1 MTGKKV
7 EFEIKLIGDA
17 LERLK
22 QLTGQTEDLGN
33 AASRATSKL
42 ASIGG
47 AFIAANQALEFVK
60 KAADKMREYT
70 DASKADAEAQAKLA
84 QVMRNT
90 MGASN
95 AEIDSIKELASVQQ
109 KLGVIGDE
117 VQLAGAQELG
127 TYLSKA
133 DSLKKLMPVMND
145 MLAQQY
151 GLNATQ
157 EQSVQIA
164 SMMGK
169 VMDGQVGALS
179 RYGYKFDEV
188 QEKLLKYGT
197 EEERVA
203 TLAEVINQSVGGM
216 NEALAA
222 TPEGKA
228 QQVSNAMGDIKER
241 IGSIIVNIQAK
252 LVPVMESVIAITNG
266 LIDVVQ
272 AGWPVWIAV
281 AGGVLVGVTKIK
293 RELEKTSLA
302 ALLSG
307 GSFTTFGAMAKAACR
322 SVSVAIMSI
331 PIVGWIAAGITLVI
345 GIFQQLWT
353 KCEAFRGFL
362 TGVWEVIKNTLHNIW
377 GIVQPIIS
385 KVFGTIK
392 NWIHSVAETI
402 RTIINWIKGIFSK
415 VGAWFR
421 NVMHPIIDWFSGL
434 WDYIKEGFYKVLNW
448 LAKPLNKIIE
458 VWNKITG
465 GNVEAFKFG
474 HEKGATKVSENKGIS
489 PAGLPGTKGTDL
501 ALPTEATTKATKGA
515 EAAVTGGT
523 RNTTVNINLGK
534 MVENI
539 VFNGTLGENA
549 QELENRIQEI
559 LTRTLTMA
567 AATA

>member
-1 MTGKKV
+1 MANKKV

-33 AASRATSKL
+33 AASRAKSKL

-179 RYGYKFDEV
+179 RYGYKFDEA

-197 EEERVA
+197 EEQRVA

-222 TPEGKA
+222 TPEGKVL
-228 QQVSNAMGDIKER
+228 QVSNAMGDIKER
-241 IGSIIVNIQAK
+241 IGSIIVNIQAI
-252 LVPVMESVIAITNG
+252 LVPVMESVIAIANG
-266 LIDVVQ
+266 LIDVIQ

-322 SVSVAIMSI
+322 SVSAAIMSI
-331 PIVGWIAAGITLVI
+331 PIVGWIAAGITIVI

-362 TGVWEVIKNTLHNIW
+362 TGLWEVIKNTLHNIW
-377 GIVQPIIS
+377 SIVQPIIT

-392 NWIHSVAETI
+392 NWIHNVVETI
-402 RTIINWIKGIFSK
+402 RAIIGWIKGIFSK
-415 VGAWFR
+415 VGAWFKK
-421 NVMHPIIDWFSGL
+421 VMHPVIEWFSGL
-434 WDYIKEGFYKVLNW
+434 WDYVKEGFYKVLNW

-474 HEKGATKVSENKGIS
+474 YEKGANKVKENKGIAPS
-489 PAGLPGTKGTDL
+489 GLPGTDGGGVG
-501 ALPTEATTKATKGA
+501 LPEAATERATKGA

-539 VFNGTLGENA
+539 IFNGTLGDNA
-549 QELENRIQEI
+549 QVLEQQIQEI
-559 LTRTLTMA
+559 LYRTLAMA